1 MAGAYA
7 SMEPVTVRIIAG
19 CLAAAALTVGALLT
33 ATGPSASADACPD
46 VEVLFARGTGEPPGI
61 GSVGQGFVDSLSSRV
76 HGKSVGVYPV
86 NYPAT
91 LNVLHA
97 AEGANDA
104 IGHMNYMAAN
114 CPNTR
119 MVLGG
124 FSQGAY
130 VMDLVTGAPMPSLG
144 FNGPPAPDIASNVAA
159 VAVFGNPS
167 YRILGGPL
175 SSLSALYG
183 PKAIDLCNGND
194 PVCSKGSDRSA
205 HSLYVESGMTSQA
218 AGFVAP
224 LV

>member
-1 MAGAYA
+1 MERVSARQIA
-7 SMEPVTVRIIAG
+7 S
-19 CLAAAALTVGALLT
+19 CLAAAALTVGFSLT
-33 ATGPSASADACPD
+33 VPAPSASADGCPD
-46 VEVLFARGTGEPPGI
+46 VEVIFARGTGEPPGI
-61 GSVGQGFVDSLSSRV
+61 GTVGQAFVYSLSSRLG
-76 HGKSVGVYPV
+76 GKSVGVYAV

-97 AEGANDA
+97 AAGANDA
-104 IGHMNYMAAN
+104 IAHMNYMAAN
-114 CPNTR
+114 CPNSR

-144 FNGPPAPDIASNVAA
+144 FTGPPAGDIANNVAA

-175 SSLSALYG
+175 STLSPAYG
-183 PKAIDLCNGND
+183 GKAIDLCNGND
-194 PVCSKGSDRSA
+194 PICSKGSDRSA
-205 HSLYVESGMTSQA
+205 HSLYVQSGMTSQA
-218 AGFVAP
+218 ANYVAG

>member
-1 MAGAYA
+1 MDAV
-7 SMEPVTVRIIAG
+7 STRQIAN
-19 CLAAAALTVGALLT
+19 CLAAADLAVGFLLT
-33 ATGPSASADACPD
+33 TPAPSASADDGCPD
-46 VEVLFARGTGEPPGI
+46 VEVIFARGTGEPPGI
-61 GSVGQGFVDSLSSRV
+61 GNEGQAFVDSLSSRL
-76 HGKSVGVYPV
+76 GGRSVGVYAV
-86 NYPAT
+86 DYPAT

-97 AEGANDA
+97 AAGANDA

-144 FNGPPAPDIASNVAA
+144 FNGPPAPDVANDVAA

-167 YRILGGPL
+167 YRMLGGPL
-175 SSLSALYG
+175 SSLSPAYG
-183 PKAIDLCNGND
+183 GKTIDLCNAND
-194 PVCSKGSDRSA
+194 PICSKGSDRSA
-205 HSLYVESGMTSQA
+205 HSLYIQSGMTTQA
-218 AGFVAP
+218 AGYVAG

>member
-1 MAGAYA
+1 MDAVSSRQIA
-7 SMEPVTVRIIAG
+7 S
-19 CLAAAALTVGALLT
+19 CLGTAALTVGFLLT
-33 ATGPSASADACPD
+33 APAASASADGCPD
-46 VEVLFARGTGEPPGI
+46 VEVIFARGTGEPPG
-61 GSVGQGFVDSLSSRV
+61 VGAVGDAFVDSLSSRV
-76 HGKSVGVYPV
+76 GGRSVGVYAV

-97 AEGANDA
+97 AAGANDA

-130 VMDLVTGAPMPSLG
+130 VIDLVTGAPMPSLG
-144 FNGPPAPDIASNVAA
+144 FTGPPTPDIANDVAA

-175 SSLSALYG
+175 SSLSPLYG
-183 PKAIDLCNGND
+183 GKAIDLCNGND
-194 PVCSKGSDRSA
+194 PICSKGSDRSA
-205 HSLYVESGMTSQA
+205 HSLYVQSGMAGQA
-218 AGFVAP
+218 ANYVAG

>member
-1 MAGAYA
+1 MDAVSSRRTA
-7 SMEPVTVRIIAG
+7 SCFG
-19 CLAAAALTVGALLT
+19 AAALTAGFLLT
-33 ATGPSASADACPD
+33 APVPTASADGCPD
-46 VEVLFARGTGEPPGI
+46 VEVIFARGTGEPPGV
-61 GSVGQGFVDSLSSRV
+61 GAVGQAFVNSLNSRV
-76 HGKSVGVYPV
+76 GGKSVGVYAV

-97 AEGANDA
+97 AAGANDA

-144 FNGPPAPDIASNVAA
+144 FNGAPAPDVANDVAA

-167 YRILGGPL
+167 NRMLGGPL
-175 SSLSALYG
+175 SNLSPVYG
-183 PKAIDLCNGND
+183 GKAIDLCNEND
-194 PVCSKGSDRSA
+194 PICSKGSDRSA
-205 HSLYVESGMTSQA
+205 HSLYVQSGMASQA
-218 AGFVAP
+218 ANYVAG